1 MAAVAVVVIGV
12 RWTADERVEKPG
24 RVHPLGNEQ
33 LVRYVDAGVDH
44 ADGHLGPVDGIP
56 IAIDKI
62 HPRIG
67 GAHVVVRGDV
77 VRRDFA
83 VAGDSEQAGRPRQA
97 ADLRPR
103 QLRLEAVDDRELA
116 RHRKRTRRRPAAA
129 DRPRP
134 LEHHDD
140 IEPLTG
146 PGDRDAR
153 TEGVFDPVAVKVRAR
168 IRGGGAR
175 RRRRNVTGGGIQRAL
190 DLGRRCRARQ
200 QQRQSEGPGS
210 GFQEGAD
217 DAAMRDP
224 GDRQAATT
232 SVATV

>member
-12 RWTADERVEKPG
+12 RQTADRVEKPG

-44 ADGHLGPVDGIP
+44 ADGHPGPVEVE
-56 IAIDKI
+56 ID
-62 HPRIG
+62 PRIG

-116 RHRKRTRRRPAAA
+116 RHRKRTRRRSAAA

-175 RRRRNVTGGGIQRAL
+175 RRRRKVTGGGIQRAL